1 MKSTIVEA
9 IKDRNLLNVIC
20 KGLSRTVEPYL
31 IYESKSGDEV
41 LHSWQVS
48 GEFDRTLP
56 PDWCDLRM
64 DEITAATVAEH
75 YAQPHPEYNPNSTRF
90 HRVLVSTPQ
99 GS

>member
-1 MKSTIVEA
+1 M
-9 IKDRNLLNVIC
+9 IC
-20 KGLSRTVEPYL
+20 KGINRTVEPYL
-31 IYESKSGDEV
+31 IYESKAGDEI

-48 GEFDRTLP
+48 GDYDRTPP
-56 PDWCDLRM
+56 PDWCNLRM
-64 DEITAATVAEH
+64 DEITAATVLAEH